1 MLLLKSA
8 FPRDGL
14 PQRGNAG
21 SAEWGARAPR
31 SASEQPRSWDTAASK
46 NIVLRGRV
54 WARGSLGIRLGVP
67 VGSCPHKDGAQGKH
81 GAARLSRILRA
92 GTACPEGRH
101 TRRMTTEES

>member
-46 NIVLRGRV
+46 NIVLQGRV
-54 WARGSLGIRLGVP
+54 RPTAASGFASESP
-67 VGSCPHKDGAQGKH
+67 S
-81 GAARLSRILRA
+81 GAAPIKMAPKGNTGPPGYR
-92 GTACPEGRH
+92 EF
-101 TRRMTTEES
+101 